1 MWGPSWNQSAP
12 WRRIRGCEGRDY
24 PFGPGILPV
33 GTMSAD
39 PMPVQRGGGLDALHR
54 GLEIEQ
60 AELRGFA
67 RSVTE
72 VEWLLLI
79 LVLLFLFV
87 TEQPVVR
94 REIIIATLVVFACF
108 ILVFRYSGLLRKQ
121 TRFKL
126 AFEALTMVAFLTAVL
141 TQTGNQ
147 ESQLINLYLLP
158 IITAALTLGKEATV
172 LVVALVCACYVLLAT
187 LAGGADALSLPF
199 ISEAMGI
206 LSPFLLV
213 AFLTTLLAE
222 NIHTAKGRIRSLADR
237 DELTSMYNMRAFT
250 RLLQREH
257 DLVARS
263 QRQYAIL
270 MVDIDGLKAIN
281 DDFGHEAGNRAIRL
295 VADGL
300 LRVTRSTDIV
310 ARYGGDEFMVYL
322 GDADQYAAD
331 EVAQRM
337 RNVIYSTTL
346 EVGDTMVRVSISAGV
361 ASFPLNGKNVEAL
374 ITAADRAMY
383 KDKKFRRVPDGSIQI
398 QKL

>member
-1 MWGPSWNQSAP
+1 MESGLRVAHDLSFG
-12 WRRIRGCEGRDY
+12 RRRHTAARRT
-24 PFGPGILPV
+24 ILS
-33 GTMSAD
+33 GQHMAAD
-39 PMPVQRGGGLDALHR
+39 PIGIPRSGGTDPLQRA
-54 GLEIEQ
+54 LEIDQ

-72 VEWLLLI
+72 VEWLLMI

-87 TEQPVVR
+87 TEQPVMR
-94 REIIIATLVVFACF
+94 REVIIATLVLFAGF
-108 ILVFRYSGLLRKQ
+108 ILVFRYSGLFKEQ

-126 AFEALTMVAFLTAVL
+126 GFEALTMVAFLTAVL
-141 TQTGNQ
+141 TQTGNDK
-147 ESQLINLYLLP
+147 SQLINLYLLP

-172 LVVALVCACYVLLAT
+172 LVVALVCTCYLMLAT
-187 LAGGADALSLPF
+187 LAGGVDALSIAF
-199 ISEAMGI
+199 VSEAMGT

-222 NIHTAKGRIRSLADR
+222 NIHTAKDRIRALSDR
-237 DELTSMYNMRAFT
+237 DELTGLYNMRAFSG
-250 RLLQREH
+250 LVQREH
-257 DLVARS
+257 DLAARS
-263 QRQYAIL
+263 ERQYALL
-270 MVDIDGLKAIN
+270 MIDIDNLKAIN

-300 LRVTRSTDIV
+300 LRITRSTDIV

-337 RNVIYSTTL
+337 RNVVYAATL
-346 EVGDTMVRVSISAGV
+346 EVGDTMERVSINVGV
-361 ASFPLNGKNVEAL
+361 AVFPNDGKDSDAV

-383 KDKKFRRVPDGSIQI
+383 KDKKFRRPPKGSIEI
-398 QKL
+398 VKI